1 MNQHINLK
9 RSVTLPMVI
18 LYGLGTIIGA
28 GIFVLVGKV
37 AGIAGIYT
45 PFSFLLAAIIAG
57 LTALS
62 YAELSSR
69 FPRSAG
75 EAIYIE
81 ETFHLRWFSVIIGF
95 AIAIAIIGIVSAA
108 TITNGSVGYIQV
120 FIDLPAW
127 FISTLIIIIL
137 TILAAWGIKESVSV
151 AAFTTSISI
160 IALLMIV
167 FINTDNLLSLP
178 QRLPELI
185 PPMTQEVTASIML
198 GAFIA
203 FYAFIGFEDMINI
216 AEEVERPRYNMPKA
230 IALTL
235 LITTLLYVC
244 ISLTAILSV
253 PVKILAASDA
263 PLVTLIGESPTY
275 VKTLIGL
282 ISIFAIADGI
292 LVQIIKTSR
301 ILFGMARQGMVP
313 LFFSSVHPKTRTP
326 IIATV
331 TVAATIL
338 MLTISFPLLTLAQF
352 TSFLTLAV
360 FTVINFALWRLKLR
374 PETKPSTYLNLPVW
388 VPAFA
393 FLVSTAFMLFQLFY
407 LLNPNL
413 Q

>member
-45 PFSFLLAAIIAG
+45 PFAFLLAAIIAG

-69 FPRSAG
+69 FPKSAG

-81 ETFHLRWFSVIIGF
+81 ETFHLRWFSVVIGF
-95 AIAIAIIGIVSAA
+95 AIAIIGIVSAA
-108 TITNGSVGYIQV
+108 TIANGAVGYIQV

-127 FISTLIIIIL
+127 LISTLIIIIL
-137 TILAAWGIKESVSV
+137 TTLAAWGIKESVSV

-178 QRLPELI
+178 QRLPELV
-185 PPMTQEVTASIML
+185 PPMTQEVIASVML

-216 AEEVERPRYNMPKA
+216 AEEVERPSYNMPKA

-253 PVKILAASDA
+253 PVKTLAASDA
-263 PLVTLIGESPTY
+263 PLVTLIDESPSY

-301 ILFGMARQGMVP
+301 ILFGMARQGMIP

-326 IIATV
+326 IVATV
-331 TVAATIL
+331 TVAAAIL
-338 MLTISFPLLTLAQF
+338 MLAISFPLLTLAQF

-360 FTVINFALWRLKLR
+360 FTVINFTLWRLKRR
-374 PETKPSTYLNLPVW
+374 PETKPSAYLNLPAW

-393 FLVSTAFMLFQLFY
+393 FLVSTIFMLFQLFY